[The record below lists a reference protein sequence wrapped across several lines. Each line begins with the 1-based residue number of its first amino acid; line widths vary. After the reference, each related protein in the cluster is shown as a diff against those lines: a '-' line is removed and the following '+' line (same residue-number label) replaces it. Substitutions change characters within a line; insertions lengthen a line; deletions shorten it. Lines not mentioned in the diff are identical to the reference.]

1 MRDIDRVDLEMEGV
15 ASLEDIRMREEH
27 KKILLGVVEQ

>member
-27 KKILLGVVEQ
+27 KDSVGRS